1 MNATLKKGSKDL
13 KEENST
19 LQMLVKNKVEI
30 LSVQNDQ
37 LKCANEENDHLNQ
50 VLSKT
55 KLVVEAVKIQHQ
67 SESNV
72 MRVLRHTIN

>member
-1 MNATLKKGSKDL
+1 
-13 KEENST
+13 
-19 LQMLVKNKVEI
+19 MLVKNKVKI

-37 LKCANEENDHLNQ
+37 LKCANEENQ
-50 VLSKT
+50 VLAKT